1 MRCPFCQADTD
12 RVVDSRPHEDAGAIR
27 RRRECLQCHKR
38 FTTFE
43 RYDTLPLIVLKSDN
57 RREPFDRQKLREG
70 LVRACEKRPI
80 PTVAI
85 EQLVTEL
92 EHEFQE
98 AFVMEIPSKEIGDR
112 VLARL
117 RKLDEVAYIRFA
129 SVFKQFED
137 AAEFHRALRRLR
149 PRRSR
154 PSRHAVA
161 GEATHAALGART
173 PVAKEA

>member
-1 MRCPFCQADTD
+1 MRCPFCRADTD

-27 RRRECLQCHKR
+27 RRRECLECHRR

-43 RYDTLPLIVLKSDN
+43 RYEMLPLIVLKSDN
-57 RREPFDRQKLREG
+57 RREPFDREKLREG

-92 EHEFQE
+92 EREFQE
-98 AFVMEIPSKEIGDR
+98 AFVMEIPSKEVGDR

-117 RKLDEVAYIRFA
+117 RDLDQVAYIRFA

-137 AAEFHRALRRLR
+137 LGEFRRALRRLKTR
-149 PRRSR
+149 RRTSARSR
-154 PSRHAVA
+154 GAVQTA
-161 GEATHAALGART
+161 DRATPQEA
-173 PVAKEA
+173 